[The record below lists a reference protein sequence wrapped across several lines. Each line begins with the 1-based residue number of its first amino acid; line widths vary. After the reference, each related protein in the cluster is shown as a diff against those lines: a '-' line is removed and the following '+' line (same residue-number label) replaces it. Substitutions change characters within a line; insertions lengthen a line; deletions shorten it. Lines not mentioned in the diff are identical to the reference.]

1 MDFKKIIIISPVSR
15 RKNLK
20 IIKKSINFNI
30 IFRWLIIYDGTK
42 IEKNYKHFKNKDQIE
57 ELTYISKSNEVL
69 GNGQRNFG
77 LEYVEKNFSS
87 HQPFIYFLDDDNI
100 VHPNFYN
107 LLKQLE
113 NNARAF
119 DMEND
124 GYEDDDGDDPFSD
137 TKSKTSKT
145 SKSNVQVPKL
155 PIAVVEAP
163 SKNAMSKAKP
173 IETEDGGLLTV
184 RSQFTP
190 DFVLAKYVCDF
201 GHVVAGTVRK
211 KKFVVSNTGYLPVTF
226 TIDSGGAS
234 SKGFHMDPE
243 KVKNVP
249 EGEDINFKVTFKSK
263 RSRLGPIQVEVP
275 IFLKDGPA
283 IVLILKANVTIPDVS
298 VTPEQGIDFGTVLL
312 GRTKIINFQL
322 KNLAPVPT
330 TWSRAKQTKNAKN
343 FEISQFHKQSKL
355 QISLIV

>member
-1 MDFKKIIIISPVSR
+1 MR
-15 RKNLK
+15 
-20 IIKKSINFNI
+20 
-30 IFRWLIIYDGTK
+30 Y
-42 IEKNYKHFKNKDQIE
+42 
-57 ELTYISKSNEVL
+57 
-69 GNGQRNFG
+69 
-77 LEYVEKNFSS
+77 
-87 HQPFIYFLDDDNI
+87 
-100 VHPNFYN
+100 

-113 NNARAF
+113 NNAKAF
-119 DMEND
+119 DIDDEML
-124 GYEDDDGDDPFSD
+124 GEDSDDPFSE
-137 TKSKTSKT
+137 TKSKSSMTGVK
-145 SKSNVQVPKL
+145 VPKL
-155 PIAVVEAP
+155 PIGVVEAP

-173 IETEDGGLLTV
+173 IEMEDGGLLTV

-226 TIDSGGAS
+226 SIDSGGAS
-234 SKGFHMDPE
+234 SKGFHIDPE

-275 IFLKDGPA
+275 VFLKDGPA
-283 IVLILKANVTIPDVS
+283 IVFVLKANVTIPDVS
-298 VTPEQGIDFGTVLL
+298 VTPEKSIDFGAVLL

-330 TWSRAKQTKNAKN
+330 TWSRAKQTKM
-343 FEISQFHKQSKL
+343 HKMKIILSVHQML
-355 QISLIV
+355 VH